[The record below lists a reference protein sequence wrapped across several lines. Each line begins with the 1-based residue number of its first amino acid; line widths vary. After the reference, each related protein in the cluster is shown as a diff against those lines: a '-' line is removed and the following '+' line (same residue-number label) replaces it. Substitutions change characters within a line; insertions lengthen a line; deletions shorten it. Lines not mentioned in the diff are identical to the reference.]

1 MKTGFKEYIG
11 SLTAVLS
18 ALILTVTCFA
28 RTSDDAKKYSIKTA
42 RAAETLI
49 CGMSGDELSSVFTR
63 SGGYIFNERSVC
75 GNVTI
80 GSASA
85 IAGITEKGVSESG
98 FFCLPVFGD
107 DALRGVMLVKKGV
120 YERYSP
126 TDLCCFMQLSD
137 SFSPAEG
144 TALAVVSPNKDMFTE
159 TSVYAVSQN
168 GKAVPAAYFGNTF
181 EMTALP
187 QKNIGI
193 SGYKTAAKLFTVPDI
208 GGIKSITKADIPAS
222 DTYLGERSRIALL
235 NCADSGKKALYSAG
249 GKLLRSA
256 YSNKDGR
263 FVYILEKSGEENGE
277 VLYTLTSADGTKF
290 RYGKADSFILRSVT
304 ADTFALSPA
313 DSPDKVLYLTDNR
326 LSADKPSFDP
336 HCMWKLEIR

>member
-1 MKTGFKEYIG
+1 MIVKRAFAL
-11 SLTAVLS
+11 LTAVLS
-18 ALILTVTCFA
+18 AFILTVTCFA
-28 RTSDDAKKYSIKTA
+28 KTSDDAKKYSIKTA
-42 RAAETLI
+42 KAAETLI
-49 CGMSGDELSSVFTR
+49 GGMSEDELSSVFTR

-98 FFCLPVFGD
+98 SFCLPVFGD

-137 SFSPAEG
+137 SLSPAEG

-159 TSVYAVSQN
+159 TTVYAVSPDGN
-168 GKAVPAAYFGNTF
+168 AVPAAYFGNTF
-181 EMTALP
+181 EMTAISP
-187 QKNIGI
+187 KNVGI
-193 SGYKTAAKLFTVPDI
+193 SGYKTAAKLFTVPNI
-208 GGIKSITKADIPAS
+208 GGIKSIVKANIPAS
-222 DTYLGERSRIALL
+222 DTYLGDKSRIALL
-235 NCADSGKKALYSAG
+235 NCADSGKKALYSAD
-249 GKLLRSA
+249 GKLRRSA

-263 FVYILEKSGEENGE
+263 SVYILESCGGENGE
-277 VLYTLTSADGTKF
+277 TLYTLTSTDGTKF
-290 RYGKADSFILRSVT
+290 RYGKTDSFILRSVT

-313 DSPDKVLYLTDNR
+313 DSPDKVLYLSGNR
-326 LSADKPSFDP
+326 LYADKPSFDP
-336 HCMWKLEIR
+336 QCMWKLEIR